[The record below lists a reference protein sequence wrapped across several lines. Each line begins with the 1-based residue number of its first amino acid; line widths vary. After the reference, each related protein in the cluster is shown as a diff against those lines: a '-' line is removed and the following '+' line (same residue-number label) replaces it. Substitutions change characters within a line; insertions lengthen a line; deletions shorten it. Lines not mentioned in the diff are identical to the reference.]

1 LFSNIDHEKSK
12 VGTDLV
18 KIAKKGSRNEI
29 SRRSLNLENKIEFLD
44 QSTLTTT
51 TVSSSEEEG
60 IEVITR
66 KRKGKHAYATEN
78 RRFVW
83 EYIVWPL
90 ILQVDRQYFT
100 LQEYRTKRDEF
111 SIIHNIQQQP
121 PSRLSGGLISLVDKG
136 ILAKNKEGLYS
147 IDFRLIPY
155 MRKKIKLEYGLAV
168 KEIYTK

>member
-1 LFSNIDHEKSK
+1 MFSNIDHDKSK

-18 KIAKKGSRNEI
+18 KIAKKDLRNEI
-29 SRRSLNLENKIEFLD
+29 SRSLNLENKIEFLD
-44 QSTLTTT
+44 QSALTTT
-51 TVSSSEEEG
+51 TVSGLEEEDT
-60 IEVITR
+60 EVITR

-111 SIIHNIQQQP
+111 SIIHNIQQP

-155 MRKKIKLEYGLAV
+155 MHKKIKLEYGRAV
-168 KEIYTK
+168 KETYTK

>member
-1 LFSNIDHEKSK
+1 LE
-12 VGTDLV
+12 

-29 SRRSLNLENKIEFLD
+29 SRSLNSENKIEFLD

-51 TVSSSEEEG
+51 VFGSEEG
-60 IEVITR
+60 TEVITR

-78 RRFVW
+78 RRLVW

-90 ILQVDRQYFT
+90 ILQVNRQYFT
-100 LQEYRTKRDEF
+100 LQEYRAKRDEF
-111 SIIHNIQQQP
+111 SIIHNIQQP

-136 ILAKNKEGLYS
+136 ILAKNKDLYS
-147 IDFRLIPY
+147 IHFRLIPY

-168 KEIYTK
+168 KETYAKR